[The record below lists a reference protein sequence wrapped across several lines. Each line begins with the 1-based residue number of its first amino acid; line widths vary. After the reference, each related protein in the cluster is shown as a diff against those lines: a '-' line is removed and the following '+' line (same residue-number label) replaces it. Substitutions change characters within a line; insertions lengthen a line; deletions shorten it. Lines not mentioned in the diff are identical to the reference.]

1 MAPAHEEPG
10 KGGSHTDRESWRG
23 AASSLPPFSWD
34 PHLEEF
40 REMPHPARWQ
50 GASSSSCP
58 GRAVTAATCCQ
69 PAAAPHTRPLC
80 TMDGA
85 SAQMSRLRIAV
96 VSLTAERG
104 LSGEWLQYLAVCLR
118 WHWLNELQVA
128 SLYSFI
134 LWLEDLAVGNLAN
147 FLTGSGVFLKIIS
160 KTMSRDEI
168 CL

>member
-85 SAQMSRLRIAV
+85 SAQMR
-96 VSLTAERG
+96 VS
-104 LSGEWLQYLAVCLR
+104 
-118 WHWLNELQVA
+118 A
-128 SLYSFI
+128 SPAGPSPAASQQGKGT
-134 LWLEDLAVGNLAN
+134 WDH
-147 FLTGSGVFLKIIS
+147 
-160 KTMSRDEI
+160 
-168 CL
+168 